1 MKLAI
6 AAFVQDRKEGRWKV
20 WEAILQFQ
28 ELWPQYVNHITETA
42 HEFLSVIKKKEEGKK
57 QSTLWWF

>member
-1 MKLAI
+1 MKLAT

-20 WEAILQFQ
+20 WEATLQFQ

-42 HEFLSVIKKKEEGKK
+42 HEFLSVILKKRR
-57 QSTLWWF
+57 